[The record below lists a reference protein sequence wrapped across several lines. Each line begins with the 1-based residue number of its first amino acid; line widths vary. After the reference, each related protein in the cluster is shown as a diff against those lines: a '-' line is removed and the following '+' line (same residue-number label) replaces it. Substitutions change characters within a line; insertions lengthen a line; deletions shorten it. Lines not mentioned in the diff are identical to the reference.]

1 MKEFKCNVAQK
12 GFYAG
17 PIFFIRSA
25 SHSIENKAFDVIM
38 ESEKLHAAE
47 EALKTNILS
56 KYVSEKN
63 SEIRETV
70 LFILEDE
77 TFTEKIENN
86 IKKNSLNASAAVMK
100 AADELAASL
109 ECVGSEYIRSRQD
122 DIRGVASM
130 LVSLIDGTSD
140 APNRCSAICATE
152 ISPAQ
157 LSYIDESLIG
167 AMLTVKGSPN
177 SHAAI
182 LAGNISIPYL
192 YGSSEAVSEA
202 EKADFII
209 IDSEAGTVITD
220 PDEVTKASALKR
232 MEQVTEQR
240 RAEEDRRKDNTSIP
254 ECKTKVFANIEG
266 PQDIEKLLQS
276 GADGVGLF
284 RTEYLFLGKDSIPT
298 EEEQFEAYCA
308 VLEAMGDKE
317 VIIRTMDIGSDK
329 KVRWLNIP
337 NETNP
342 ALGLRGARV
351 SLERKELFNTQLRA
365 LLRAGVKGN
374 LKVMFPMIAS
384 AWEIDEIKDCVKK
397 AADELE
403 KEGIGYRIPPLG
415 IMVETPAAA
424 VCAEELAEKVD
435 FFSIGTNDLTQ
446 YTLALDREA
455 LDLDRYFKP
464 HHEAVFRL
472 IGMTSEGGHKHGI
485 ETGVCG
491 QLASDPE
498 AVKRLIESGVDELS
512 VAIHKV
518 KATKALAAEAEKQ
531 IGAAKQKE
539 KEEEAMSVY
548 AVADGE
554 LIPMAEIPDPVFSAG
569 IMGECFGI
577 LPFNGN
583 VYSPVSGTV
592 TNIAKTGHA
601 MTIKDNNG
609 AEVLIHVGINT
620 VNLGQKAFKQHVSSG
635 EHVEKGQLIMEANL
649 KMIKDAG
656 LSSVIIVAAVK

>member
-25 SHSIENKAFDVIM
+25 LRNIEDKAFDVIK

-47 EALKTNILS
+47 EALKTRILP
-56 KYVSEKN
+56 KNVSEKN

-70 LFILEDE
+70 LFILEDA

-109 ECVGSEYIRSRQD
+109 ESVDSEYIRSRQD

-140 APNRCSAICATE
+140 APNRCSAICAME

-157 LSYIDESLIG
+157 LSCIDESLIG
-167 AMLTVKGSPN
+167 AMLTDKGSPN

-182 LAGNISIPYL
+182 LAGNINIPYL

-220 PDEVTKASALKR
+220 PDELTKASALKR

-240 RAEEDRRKDNTSIP
+240 RAEEDSRKDNTSIP
-254 ECKTKVFANIEG
+254 ACKTKVFANIEG

-284 RTEYLFLGKDSIPT
+284 RTEYLFLGKDDIPT
-298 EEEQFEAYCA
+298 EEEQFEAYRA

-337 NETNP
+337 NESNP
-342 ALGLRGARV
+342 ALGLRGVRV
-351 SLERKELFNTQLRA
+351 SLERKELFSTQLRA

-424 VCAEELAEKVD
+424 VCAEALAEKVD

-455 LDLDRYFKP
+455 LGLDRYFNP

-472 IGMTSEGGHKHGI
+472 IEMTSEGGHKHGI

-491 QLASDPE
+491 QLAGAPE

-518 KATKALAAEAEKQ
+518 KTTKALAAEAEKQ
-531 IGAAKQKE
+531 IEAAKQKE
-539 KEEEAMSVY
+539 KEEAMSVY

-577 LPFNGN
+577 LPLNGN

-635 EHVEKGQLIMEANL
+635 EHVEKDQLIMEANL